1 MRRTVSLTRT
11 LVALA
16 ATAVPFASAPSVVGA
31 QPAGAQNSSAGVAA
45 PVWQP
50 IVPGAERA
58 TLTVAG
64 PSEVLLLR
72 FDLEHFRAEVVVGK
86 GSPPRPRT
94 AADLRQ
100 GRGAV
105 AAVNGGFFDEHVVPL
120 GLRIAGGDQRFPLRP
135 KADWG
140 VLVLSGHR
148 ARIVHTREYAATQGS
163 SLPTAGRATAAKAV
177 GVPPAPAA
185 ATPPPTAT
193 PTSKASAPPAVPV
206 DGAIQVGPRLV
217 VEGKA
222 VKLRTQVAR
231 RTAVALDREGRSL
244 TLVLADA
251 PVEANELAG
260 RLAEIGFDA
269 ALFLDGGPSTQLSLA
284 LGDAHVD
291 IAGVYPVPDLLA
303 IFTRSGPHRAAPSP
317 PASTPASTPS
327 STTGGRRP

>member
-1 MRRTVSLTRT
+1 MRRNIRLTRT

-16 ATAVPFASAPSVVGA
+16 VAGVPFASAARVAAA
-31 QPAGAQNSSAGVAA
+31 QPAAVQPLDAGAPVA

-58 TLTVAG
+58 TLTVTG
-64 PSEVLLLR
+64 PSDVLLLR

-148 ARIVHTREYAATQGS
+148 ARIVHTREYAATLGPS
-163 SLPTAGRATAAKAV
+163 PPAAGRATAAKAAV
-177 GVPPAPAA
+177 APGAPAA
-185 ATPPPTAT
+185 APPLATT
-193 PTSKASAPPAVPV
+193 PTSKASAPRAVSV

-222 VKLRTQVAR
+222 LKLRTQAAR
-231 RTAVALDREGRSL
+231 RTAVALDREGRTL

-251 PVEANELAG
+251 PVEANELAA

-284 LGDAHVD
+284 LGDARID
-291 IAGVYPVPDLLA
+291 IGGVYPVPDLLA
-303 IFTRSGPHRAAPSP
+303 IFTRSGPHRAAPQAPSP
-317 PASTPASTPS
+317 TPS